1 MSGFQIQPLGVEG
14 DRTSIFR
21 PGMEGSVLI
30 STPVGMVDSQRNL
43 DYERAVDIEAGST
56 GCEAETVFEAGS
68 RRSQRNRRPPDY
80 FVNKELT
87 LLKIIKFRVGMHWFD
102 YLIDECLI
110 VLNYEL
116 IAYVLIKILVVFE
129 YFLSN
134 KAILSE
140 NLNINHFFIK
150 KEFLSESKVLN
161 DEIWI

>member
-21 PGMEGSVLI
+21 PGME
-30 STPVGMVDSQRNL
+30 STPVGMVDSQRNR
-43 DYERAVDIEAGST
+43 DYERAVDIEAGSSE
-56 GCEAETVFEAGS
+56 CEAETVFEAGS
-68 RRSQRNRRPPDY
+68 RRSQRMRRPPDY

-116 IAYVLIKILVVFE
+116 IAYVLIKILVVF
-129 YFLSN
+129 
-134 KAILSE
+134 
-140 NLNINHFFIK
+140 
-150 KEFLSESKVLN
+150 
-161 DEIWI
+161 

>member
-21 PGMEGSVLI
+21 PGME
-30 STPVGMVDSQRNL
+30 STPVGMVDSQRNR
-43 DYERAVDIEAGST
+43 DYERAVDIEAGSSE
-56 GCEAETVFEAGS
+56 CEAETVFEAGS
-68 RRSQRNRRPPDY
+68 RRSQRMRRPPDY

-129 YFLSN
+129 YFFSN

-150 KEFLSESKVLN
+150 KEFLSESKF
-161 DEIWI
+161 